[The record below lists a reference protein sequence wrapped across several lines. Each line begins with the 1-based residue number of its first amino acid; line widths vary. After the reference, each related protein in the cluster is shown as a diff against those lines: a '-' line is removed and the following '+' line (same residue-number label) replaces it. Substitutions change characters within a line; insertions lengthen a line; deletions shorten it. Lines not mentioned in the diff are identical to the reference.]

1 MMGRNYYLLLLL
13 LLSRGVKTGKEKGQV
28 SRGRTCMGAILPA
41 GEHDSNMWK
50 DNDGNDLL

>member
-1 MMGRNYYLLLLL
+1 MLSDGPEFFFF